1 MTRRHPRST
10 RPDPLLPYTPLF
22 RSDPA
27 LKDGRGTAGLA
38 LPKSNWAHTIDEPPF
53 EAYQV
58 GCGITFTFGGLRVD
72 PQTAQVLDP
81 DLASMPGLFAP
92 AELVGGLFY
101 SNHPRGTGL
110 TPGRV
115 SGSTAGMAAAPLLRC
130 TRSPPPA

>member
-22 RSDPA
+22 RSDPTV
-27 LKDGRGTAGLA
+27 KDGRGTAGLA

-72 PQTAQVLDP
+72 PQTAQVLDT
-81 DLASMPGLFAP
+81 DLASIPGLFRSEEHP
-92 AELVGGLFY
+92 SELQSLMRIPYDVFCLKKKTDKKDKQ
-101 SNHPRGTGL
+101 NR
-110 TPGRV
+110 
-115 SGSTAGMAAAPLLRC
+115 
-130 TRSPPPA
+130 